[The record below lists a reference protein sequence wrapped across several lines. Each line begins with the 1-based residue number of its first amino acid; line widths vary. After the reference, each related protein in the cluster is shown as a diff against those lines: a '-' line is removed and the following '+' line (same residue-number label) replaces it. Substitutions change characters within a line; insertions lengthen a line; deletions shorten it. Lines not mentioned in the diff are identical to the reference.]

1 MSRQCRNRKQAC
13 LDVGPELNPWASA
26 TRVKSGGSALS
37 AGTRPLS
44 HMWRPAGWAE
54 KMQQK
59 EDLGHT
65 EGRGLCL
72 PCQSGGFLRSG
83 ASLLTWET
91 FFLGTL

>member
-1 MSRQCRNRKQAC
+1 MWVQS
-13 LDVGPELNPWASA
+13 LTLGPQQQESNPGAQ
-26 TRVKSGGSALS
+26 
-37 AGTRPLS
+37 PLVLGPGLCPTCGP
-44 HMWRPAGWAE
+44 WPAGWAE

-59 EDLGHT
+59 GDLGHT
-65 EGRGLCL
+65 ESRGLCL